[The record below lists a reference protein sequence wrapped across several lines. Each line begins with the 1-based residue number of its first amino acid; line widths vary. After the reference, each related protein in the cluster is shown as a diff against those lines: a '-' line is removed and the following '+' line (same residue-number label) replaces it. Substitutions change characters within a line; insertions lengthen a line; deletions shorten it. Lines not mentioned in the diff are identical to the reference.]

1 MKGPRHTKSVL
12 MLWYRYLYM
21 ILFQGKKRT
30 FVHDFG
36 WFLVKIWKQVC
47 FQAPWDGCLCYIWT
61 KKVVSLRYHFESICI
76 SIVSFCLVVQMRNPL
91 VQVLGDQTN
100 LIYEYSVNCQCTIHI
115 KSSIFSMSTDKGWMK
130 NLVVKCLV
138 SLDSGRQIWTNPR
151 NRKTNCRYISLNR
164 TQYSII
170 SWMKLY
176 IFHYLPSAVH
186 SHVNI
191 IFVFVLQ
198 NLFRQQ
204 QKVFQQTRIV
214 QSQRLKTIKQLHE
227 QYVKVIIILCA
238 FLTLI

>member
-1 MKGPRHTKSVL
+1 
-12 MLWYRYLYM
+12 
-21 ILFQGKKRT
+21 
-30 FVHDFG
+30 
-36 WFLVKIWKQVC
+36 
-47 FQAPWDGCLCYIWT
+47 
-61 KKVVSLRYHFESICI
+61 
-76 SIVSFCLVVQMRNPL
+76 MRNPL